1 METYVNTTF
10 RRNASDFLT
19 DGTLSDNVIM
29 TDRIATGNYKLV
41 NYSTLDNG
49 YTCHNEILTTR
60 THDTGKK
67 ADIDIQLE
75 IHGYTEDIET
85 LSNIA
90 VYCKIKKWYFINDG
104 CEFTIISGI
113 ANKFHGITSLLKIV
127 NKYSTIES
135 ITADV
140 YDADNNTYLFTSNL
154 KHVDVVKTLQKLD
167 RGYLQKLVTDRPDF
181 IALKK

>member
-1 METYVNTTF
+1 METYTNTTF

-19 DGTLSDNVIM
+19 DGILGDNVIM
-29 TDRIATGNYKLV
+29 TDRIAAGNYKLV

-49 YTCHNEILTTR
+49 YTCHTEILTTR

-90 VYCKIKKWYFINDG
+90 VYCKIKEWYFINDD

-127 NKYSTIES
+127 NKYGTIES
-135 ITADV
+135 ITVDV
-140 YDADNNTYLFTSNL
+140 YDVDNNTYLFTSNL

-167 RGYLQKLVTDRPDF
+167 RGYLQKLVTARPDF